1 MEGLEGRKRKR
12 KQCYCITVTGI
23 KEKTKNSYRNIK
35 TTRETK
41 QSSTITTI
49 LEVSYARFQVIN
61 DNMVW
66 AQEQFKQIY
75 GIKEMI

>member
-23 KEKTKNSYRNIK
+23 KEKTKNIRNIK

-49 LEVSYARFQVIN
+49 LEVSYAGFQVIN
-61 DNMVW
+61 DSRLW
-66 AQEQFKQIY
+66 AQEEFMQIY
-75 GIKEMI
+75 GIKEM